1 MLPIIVIWLLEIQEA
16 RLWEVM
22 DDFKGVLFGLPVSFH
37 LLKNKVSTI
46 LLIIILQGY
55 LAPGKLHCLLL
66 WKTI

>member
-37 LLKNKVSTI
+37 LLGYKIKY
-46 LLIIILQGY
+46 LLS
-55 LAPGKLHCLLL
+55 C
-66 WKTI
+66 